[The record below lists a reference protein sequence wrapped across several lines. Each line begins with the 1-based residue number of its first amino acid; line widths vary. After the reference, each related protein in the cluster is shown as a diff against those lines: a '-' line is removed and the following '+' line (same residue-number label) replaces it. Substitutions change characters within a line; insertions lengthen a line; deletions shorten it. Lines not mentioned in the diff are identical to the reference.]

1 MLLKIKVSGSLVEA
15 CSLSEL
21 TDPCSKHIRV
31 KQLRGY
37 RNAKPVHL
45 LKTDLVFVS
54 GEELPNCWME
64 VNARGRRD
72 SLARAS

>member
-15 CSLSEL
+15 CSLFEL

-37 RNAKPVHL
+37 RDAKPVHL
-45 LKTDLVFVS
+45 LKSDLVFVS
-54 GEELPNCWME
+54 GEELPNCWMT
-64 VNARGRRD
+64 VNGRSRRD
-72 SLARAS
+72 VLANAS